1 VCKPQCKLEL
11 KRPPSLSSFR
21 PQLITCRKGSNTSE
35 CLTVDQLESLRKLY
49 SNYLDGDQNW
59 IFSGYVPGGELGY
72 PTGLATAEPY
82 QISTDYYK
90 YFVLNDTTWDYHTL
104 NASVIK
110 LGMDINTGQMDVS
123 GLFTVC

>member
-49 SNYLDGDQNW
+49 SNYLE
-59 IFSGYVPGGELGY
+59 GELGY

-110 LGMDINTGQMDVS
+110 LGMDINPGQMDVS